1 MAFFNNFISNDSIGI
16 TIYRNGDQHTGDYFD
31 GVPKGRGVIE
41 LVIKVET
48 KKLAKTFLPQIR
60 YANGDVFEGFF
71 KNGLQHGAG
80 SLRYENGSK
89 RDGTWKEG
97 KLNGFVFYHISD
109 ESSPTVERWVNGV
122 QFTKKSPNNIE
133 TKET

>member
-1 MAFFNNFISNDSIGI
+1 MSHEFIGI

-41 LVIKVET
+41 LDST
-48 KKLAKTFLPQIR
+48 KSFFKKILAKTFSPQIR